1 MCIIKLRI
9 QGKMHKSNLKYK
21 SNLYVLKE
29 DFRHNDKEF
38 FSKID
43 DPDLLYFYKYR
54 KQLDTHC
61 FSEMQKRIVA
71 ERSICSNLKYP
82 DPCWGKKGDDY
93 ICKCVNIDCKE
104 LDNCRKNIPL
114 EDEEYKNFAPE
125 KNVPIDYEYTGV
137 AKDIFYY
144 PVKTSFADEY
154 DSYNPIEIPYEEYEQ
169 TVNTDKNSVIWD
181 DSPELVN
188 VQEESAKEIEEYNYA
203 NENEPEDEILDIS
216 FEQQA
221 GEFRIVEQEEII
233 KASIDKGFLVNA
245 GPGVGKT
252 YTLIQ
257 KINDLVTNQD
267 ADPEGIVVLSFTNA
281 VVNEIKTRLKD
292 FVRAGGKRSLNNVD
306 ICTFNSFAGR
316 INYYEYDSNEDNNKK
331 YHRSSSYT
339 ESVIQA
345 AEFLKNNPDILE
357 GNKYFLIDE
366 IQDLTN
372 SLAYFVLE
380 ILKACKKQKISF
392 TLFGDTCQA
401 IYDFED
407 DTVTNI
413 KMTSSNFYSAAKEM
427 FEAKDLVE
435 LRNINHRQTEKL
447 ANLTSDYRKEILN
460 DNKSEL
466 KYVLRDISNDIAK
479 RPLNEICIAIE
490 SCTDNQKFAILT
502 SNNGQALNY
511 ASALR
516 KKKVN
521 FTINPSGENDRRSF
535 TYAPWIASVFYG
547 YEKENMYFD
556 DFVQIV
562 QNKKIQ
568 LYDANNKEIGKDYI
582 EVFWDSL
589 TKSSNVLN
597 IKDFLEKLYIKSKEI
612 DSKTVMYL
620 PKPSLLEVSTIHKA
634 KGREFDQVA
643 VDMNFYKFITG
654 SSERIYKPEGDPYQ
668 HRKMYVALTRPKKN
682 ISLLLEPETLEKVGY
697 KKNKKI
703 WYKGPEMHPVAIGIL
718 EKYISY
724 DEFSDDY
731 EIVRQKIKN
740 NTEIRLTRSSKDNF
754 YHIECK
760 INRNWIDI
768 GKMTSELTDSVKDLL
783 HHKKNNLTLPVI
795 SKLYVNKKFTY
806 LRRNKDKNGTITP
819 VTGISF
825 TGFGE
830 F

>member
-9 QGKMHKSNLKYK
+9 QGNMHKSNLKYK

-125 KNVPIDYEYTGV
+125 KKVPIDYEYTGV

-316 INYYEYDSNEDNNKK
+316 INYCEYDSNEDNNKK

-380 ILKACKKQKISF
+380 ILKA
-392 TLFGDTCQA
+392 
-401 IYDFED
+401 
-407 DTVTNI
+407 
-413 KMTSSNFYSAAKEM
+413 
-427 FEAKDLVE
+427 
-435 LRNINHRQTEKL
+435 
-447 ANLTSDYRKEILN
+447 
-460 DNKSEL
+460 
-466 KYVLRDISNDIAK
+466 
-479 RPLNEICIAIE
+479 
-490 SCTDNQKFAILT
+490 
-502 SNNGQALNY
+502 
-511 ASALR
+511 
-516 KKKVN
+516 
-521 FTINPSGENDRRSF
+521 
-535 TYAPWIASVFYG
+535 
-547 YEKENMYFD
+547 
-556 DFVQIV
+556 
-562 QNKKIQ
+562 
-568 LYDANNKEIGKDYI
+568 
-582 EVFWDSL
+582 
-589 TKSSNVLN
+589 
-597 IKDFLEKLYIKSKEI
+597 
-612 DSKTVMYL
+612 
-620 PKPSLLEVSTIHKA
+620 
-634 KGREFDQVA
+634 
-643 VDMNFYKFITG
+643 
-654 SSERIYKPEGDPYQ
+654 
-668 HRKMYVALTRPKKN
+668 
-682 ISLLLEPETLEKVGY
+682 
-697 KKNKKI
+697 
-703 WYKGPEMHPVAIGIL
+703 
-718 EKYISY
+718 
-724 DEFSDDY
+724 
-731 EIVRQKIKN
+731 
-740 NTEIRLTRSSKDNF
+740 
-754 YHIECK
+754 
-760 INRNWIDI
+760 
-768 GKMTSELTDSVKDLL
+768 
-783 HHKKNNLTLPVI
+783 
-795 SKLYVNKKFTY
+795 
-806 LRRNKDKNGTITP
+806 
-819 VTGISF
+819 
-825 TGFGE
+825 
-830 F
+830 

>member
-1 MCIIKLRI
+1 MY
-9 QGKMHKSNLKYK
+9 KSNLKYK

-43 DPDLLYFYKYR
+43 DPDLLYFYKYK
-54 KQLDTHC
+54 KQLSDNC
-61 FSEMQKRIVA
+61 FSDIQKQIIA

-93 ICKCVNIDCKE
+93 ICKCVNIDCKK

-114 EDEEYKNFAPE
+114 EDKEVKNFSPE
-125 KNVPIDYEYTGV
+125 KNAPIDYEYTGV
-137 AKDIFYY
+137 AKDVFYY

-154 DSYNPIEIPYEEYEQ
+154 DSYNPVEEVPYEEYEQ
-169 TVNTDKNSVIWD
+169 IINTDNNSVIWE

-188 VQEESAKEIEEYNYA
+188 IQDLNKVDELEFNDNYEYEED
-203 NENEPEDEILDIS
+203 DEVPDIS

-233 KASIDKGFLVNA
+233 KASIDKSFLVNA

-267 ADPEGIVVLSFTNA
+267 TNPEGIVVLSFTNA

-306 ICTFNSFAGR
+306 IRTFNSFAGQ
-316 INYYEYDSNEDNNKK
+316 INSYEYINSEDNTKK
-331 YHRSSSYT
+331 YHPGSSYT

-345 AEFLKNNPDILE
+345 AEFLRNNPDILE

-380 ILKACKKQKISF
+380 ILKACRKHNIPF
-392 TLFGDTCQA
+392 TLFGDICQA

-413 KMTSSNFYSAAKEM
+413 KITSSDFYSAAKEM
-427 FEAKDLVE
+427 FENKDLVE
-435 LRNINHRQTEKL
+435 LKNINHRQTEKL
-447 ANLTSDYRKEILN
+447 AKLTSDYRKEILD

-466 KYVLRDISNDIAK
+466 KYVLKDISNDIVK

-502 SNNGQALNY
+502 SSNGQALNY

-521 FTINPSGENDRRSF
+521 FLINPSGENDRKGF
-535 TYAPWIASVFYG
+535 IYAPWVASVFYG

-556 DFVQIV
+556 DFAQIV

-568 LYDANNKEIGKDYI
+568 LPEVNHEETGKDFI
-582 EVFWDSL
+582 EVFWDRL
-589 TKSSNVLN
+589 AKSSNVLN
-597 IKDFLEKLYIKSKEI
+597 KKEFLEKLYTKSKEI
-612 DSKTVMYL
+612 DAKTVMYI
-620 PKPSLLEVSTIHKA
+620 PNPSLLEISTIHKA

-643 VDMNFYKFITG
+643 IDMNFYKFITG
-654 SSERIYKPEGDPYQ
+654 SSERIYKPEEDPYQ

-682 ISLLLEPETLEKVGY
+682 ISLLLEPETLEKVAY

-703 WYKGPEMHPVAIGIL
+703 WYKGPEMNPVAIGIL

-795 SKLYVNKKFTY
+795 NKLYVNKRFTY

>member
-1 MCIIKLRI
+1 M
-9 QGKMHKSNLKYK
+9 KMYKSNLKYK

-43 DPDLLYFYKYR
+43 DPDLLYFYKYK
-54 KQLDTHC
+54 KQLSDNC
-61 FSEMQKRIVA
+61 FSDIQKQIIA

-104 LDNCRKNIPL
+104 LDRCRKNIQL
-114 EDEEYKNFAPE
+114 EDEEFKNFSPE
-125 KNVPIDYEYTGV
+125 KNAPIDYEYRGV
-137 AKDIFYY
+137 AKDVFYY

-154 DSYNPIEIPYEEYEQ
+154 DSYNPIEIPHEEYEQ
-169 TVNTDKNSVIWD
+169 TVNTDKDSVIWE

-188 VQEESAKEIEEYNYA
+188 IQDLNKAYELEYNDTY
-203 NENEPEDEILDIS
+203 EYEEDDEVPDIS
-216 FEQQA
+216 FEQQE
-221 GEFRIVEQEEII
+221 GEFRVVEQEEII
-233 KASIDKGFLVNA
+233 KADIGKSFLVNA

-413 KMTSSNFYSAAKEM
+413 KMTSSDFYSAAKEM
-427 FEAKDLVE
+427 FETKDLVE

-447 ANLTSDYRKEILN
+447 AKLTSDYRKDILD

-466 KYVLRDISNDIAK
+466 KYVLKDISNDIEEK
-479 RPLNEICIAIE
+479 PLNEFCIAVKNRTE
-490 SCTDNQKFAILT
+490 SKKIAILT
-502 SNNGQALNY
+502 SSNGQALNY
-511 ASALR
+511 AQKLR
-516 KKKVN
+516 KMN
-521 FTINPSGENDRRSF
+521 IDFAINPSGENDRKSF
-535 TYAPWIASVFYG
+535 TYATWIANVFHG

-556 DFVQIV
+556 DFAQIV

-568 LYDANNKEIGKDYI
+568 LSDANNEETGKDFI
-582 EVFWDSL
+582 EVFWDRL

-597 IKDFLEKLYIKSKEI
+597 IKEFLEKLYTKSKEI
-612 DSKTVMYL
+612 DIRTVMYI
-620 PKPSLLEVSTIHKA
+620 PKTSSLEISTIHKA
-634 KGREFDQVA
+634 KGREFDQVII
-643 VDMNFYKFITG
+643 DKDFYNYLTNL
-654 SSERIYKPEGDPYQ
+654 SEINKKYSYQ
-668 HRKMYVALTRPKKN
+668 HRKMYVALTRPKRN
-682 ISLLLEPETLEKVGY
+682 LLLLREPQSLDKVEY
-697 KKNKKI
+697 DKFLKI
-703 WYKGPEMHPVAIGIL
+703 CYKGPKTKPSSFGML
-718 EKYISY
+718 ENYIDY
-724 DEFSDDY
+724 DGFDDDS
-731 EIVRQKIKN
+731 EHIRQKISFGIEKS
-740 NTEIRLTRSSKDNF
+740 TEIRLTRSSKDNF

-760 INRNWIDI
+760 HNRSWINI
-768 GKMTSELTDSVKDLL
+768 GKMNDKLTAHIAKLIN
-783 HHKKNNLTLPVI
+783 HHGNYKYLPSI
-795 SKLYVNKKFTY
+795 TKLFVNKKFTY
-806 LRRNKDKNGTITP
+806 LRKNNDGKIIP
-819 VTGISF
+819 VTGVSF
-825 TGFGE
+825 AGFGKLE
-830 F
+830 YI